1 MIHVLVV
8 DDSATVREILTR
20 ILGTEAD
27 LRVSVAPDALI
38 AFDKMK
44 RDPPDVIVLD
54 LEMPRMDG
62 LTFLRKV
69 MAEAPTPVVVCS
81 AHTTRG
87 SDNALRALEEGAVE
101 IVTKPQ
107 LGVRDFLTDSAVLM
121 IEAVRAASAV
131 RLSKTRGAPSVERRQ
146 SSRAAGDADVVIA
159 IGASTGGTVAI
170 RSILG
175 ATPADT
181 PPIVIAQHMPE
192 LFTNSFARGLARA
205 SGLDVAEARDG
216 DALQR
221 GRVLVAPGNR
231 HTRVRRHGST
241 FVVQI
246 DDGPLVNRHRPS
258 IDVLFESVAASVGA
272 RAIGVLLTGMGS
284 DGARGLK
291 AIRNAGGTTIVQDE
305 ATSVVFG
312 MAKEAVSLEGAD
324 EVCPLPHIAYSI
336 QRAVR
341 VRA

>member
-20 ILGTEAD
+20 ILRTEAD

-38 AFDKMK
+38 AFDKMRK
-44 RDPPDVIVLD
+44 DPPDVIVLD

-69 MAEAPTPVVVCS
+69 MTEAPTPVVVCS
-81 AHTTRG
+81 AHTARG
-87 SDNALRALEEGAVE
+87 SENALRALEEGAVE

-121 IEAVRAASAV
+121 IEAIRAAAEV
-131 RLSKTRGAPSVERRQ
+131 RLSPSRVAPGIERRHVV
-146 SSRAAGDADVVIA
+146 RGPVDCDVVIA
-159 IGASTGGTVAI
+159 MGASTGGTVAI

-175 ATPADT
+175 ATPTDT

-192 LFTNSFARGLARA
+192 HFTASFARGLARA
-205 SGLDVAEARDG
+205 STLDVAEARDG
-216 DALQR
+216 DVLSR

-231 HTRVRRHGST
+231 HARVRRQGSAY
-241 FVVQI
+241 VVQI

-258 IDVLFESVAASVGA
+258 IDVLFESIAVSVGA

-291 AIRNAGGTTIVQDE
+291 AIRNAGGSTIVQDE

-312 MAKEAVSLEGAD
+312 MAKEAMSLDGAD

-336 QRAVR
+336 QRFVR
-341 VRA
+341 MRA